1 MFRCNYHSFPYN
13 LKISLWFPK
22 VHTTAHSQP
31 YFHTTFLQRFPF
43 FAPHQRRVE
52 ENIIIIIINFTE
64 ISNRMMST
72 EQMVK
77 LHLHWRVPNG
87 KRAAEEVASIVRAS
101 TAAWCKYV
109 SLWRTQNKRFLL
121 FFVQFLCFLQFLPP
135 CVCVSFFTWIFFPR
149 HMHYSQVW
157 QCSCLFYPT
166 NQNLT

>member
-1 MFRCNYHSFPYN
+1 MIPKGTHHSTLSTLFP
-13 LKISLWFPK
+13 
-22 VHTTAHSQP
+22 H
-31 YFHTTFLQRFPF
+31 YFFAAVSPF

-87 KRAAEEVASIVRAS
+87 KRAAEEVASIVRAT

-135 CVCVSFFTWIFFPR
+135 CVCVSFFTWIFFQGTCITHR
-149 HMHYSQVW
+149 SGNVAAYFTLQINIWHRLQKIYVEMSQL
-157 QCSCLFYPT
+157 SG
-166 NQNLT
+166 N